1 MQANENRP
9 LVPLTTEQQEKL
21 SGKQGI
27 FLIQE
32 QINVEMER
40 YALLRQDLERV
51 CKFTVIHYIS
61 FYDRHGY
68 T

>member
-1 MQANENRP
+1 MLYCIQANGNRP

-27 FLIQE
+27 FLIRE
-32 QINVEMER
+32 QIHVEMER

-51 CKFTVIHYIS
+51 WTLLFACYYCKV
-61 FYDRHGY
+61 
-68 T
+68 